1 MRQALL
7 LVLMLV
13 LTLGPAEA
21 RHHGHRHW
29 GLWGLFSIPHAHR
42 HGYRHHRYA
51 RHKTHSRTE
60 AASDGSP
67 GRSYTTAELVPSGWQ
82 LQSTDPNFK
91 GQRFASP
98 DGEGSLAL
106 YATSAEEEPI
116 AKHMNAIAFVEGE
129 QITHLRSEEDWIEVA
144 GFKADH
150 SFYRK
155 AVLAC
160 AGRVW
165 HEVAFEYPTQSQ
177 EEITKFVS
185 RVAKAV
191 QNSEDQGCEASE
203 SSVVDEPPAEE
214 SAKMGKE
221 EGHAQTGAQPLTRQD
236 CKTAGMKW
244 NDQSNVCG

>member
-1 MRQALL
+1 
-7 LVLMLV
+7 
-13 LTLGPAEA
+13 
-21 RHHGHRHW
+21 
-29 GLWGLFSIPHAHR
+29 
-42 HGYRHHRYA
+42 
-51 RHKTHSRTE
+51 
-60 AASDGSP
+60 
-67 GRSYTTAELVPSGWQ
+67 
-82 LQSTDPNFK
+82 
-91 GQRFASP
+91 
-98 DGEGSLAL
+98 
-106 YATSAEEEPI
+106 
-116 AKHMNAIAFVEGE
+116 MNAIAFVEGE
-129 QITHLRSEEDWIEVA
+129 QITRLRSEEDWIEVA

-165 HEVAFEYPTQSQ
+165 HEVVFEYPTQSQ

-203 SSVVDEPPAEE
+203 FSVVDEPPAEE
-214 SAKMGKE
+214 LAKMGKE

>member
-1 MRQALL
+1 MTNLMRCELIGYAQSPTFGLDAGIDSRPCGGASPWASPLGIMGSLL
-7 LVLMLV
+7 
-13 LTLGPAEA
+13 
-21 RHHGHRHW
+21 H
-29 GLWGLFSIPHAHR
+29 PHAHR

-51 RHKTHSRTE
+51 RYETHSRTE

-82 LQSTDPNFK
+82 LQPTDPNLK

-106 YATSAEEEPI
+106 YATSAEQEPI
-116 AKHMNAIAFVEGE
+116 AKHMNAIVFVEGE

-165 HEVAFEYPTQSQ
+165 GMRSLSS
-177 EEITKFVS
+177 IRRK
-185 RVAKAV
+185 AK
-191 QNSEDQGCEASE
+191 
-203 SSVVDEPPAEE
+203 
-214 SAKMGKE
+214 K
-221 EGHAQTGAQPLTRQD
+221 R
-236 CKTAGMKW
+236 
-244 NDQSNVCG
+244 

>member
-1 MRQALL
+1 MRRALL
-7 LVLMLV
+7 LVLMLA
-13 LTLGPAEA
+13 LTLSPAEA
-21 RHHGHRHW
+21 RHYGHRHG
-29 GLWGLFSIPHAHR
+29 GLWGLFSIPYAHR

-60 AASDGSP
+60 AVSDGSP

-82 LQSTDPNFK
+82 LQPTDPNLK

-98 DGEGSLAL
+98 DGEGSLAI
-106 YATSAEEEPI
+106 YATSAEQEPI

-165 HEVAFEYPTQSQ
+165 HEVAFEYPTQSLRRDKPSSSAAWRRRCR
-177 EEITKFVS
+177 T
-185 RVAKAV
+185 AKIRAARL
-191 QNSEDQGCEASE
+191 QSPLLSMSLPPRSQPRWARKKDTLRP
-203 SSVVDEPPAEE
+203 EPNHSLGRTAR
-214 SAKMGKE
+214 
-221 EGHAQTGAQPLTRQD
+221 RQ
-236 CKTAGMKW
+236 A
-244 NDQSNVCG
+244 

>member
-1 MRQALL
+1 MRRALL

-29 GLWGLFSIPHAHR
+29 GLWGLFSMPHAHR
-42 HGYRHHRYA
+42 HGYRHHRYT
-51 RHKTHSRTE
+51 RHKTHSRIE

-82 LQSTDPNFK
+82 LQPTDPNLK

-106 YATSAEEEPI
+106 YATSAEQEPI

-129 QITHLRSEEDWIEVA
+129 QITHLRREEDWIEVA

-160 AGRVW
+160 ARFRVSDAKPRRDNQVRQPRG
-165 HEVAFEYPTQSQ
+165 EGGAEQRRSGLRGF
-177 EEITKFVS
+177 
-185 RVAKAV
+185 RVL
-191 QNSEDQGCEASE
+191 CC
-203 SSVVDEPPAEE
+203 
-214 SAKMGKE
+214 
-221 EGHAQTGAQPLTRQD
+221 R
-236 CKTAGMKW
+236 
-244 NDQSNVCG
+244 

>member
-1 MRQALL
+1 MRRTLL
-7 LVLMLV
+7 LVLMLA

-21 RHHGHRHW
+21 RYHGHRHW

-42 HGYRHHRYA
+42 HGYRHYRYT

-82 LQSTDPNFK
+82 LQPTDPNLK

-106 YATSAEEEPI
+106 YATSTEQEPI

-129 QITHLRSEEDWIEVA
+129 QITHLRGEEDWIEVA

-165 HEVAFEYPTQSQ
+165 HEVAFEYPTQSL

-185 RVAKAV
+185 RAAKAV

-203 SSVVDEPPAEE
+203 SSVVDEPPAAEVPT
-214 SAKMGKE
+214 GKE

-244 NDQSNVCG
+244 NDQSNACG

>member
-1 MRQALL
+1 MRRALL
-7 LVLMLV
+7 LVLMLA
-13 LTLGPAEA
+13 LTIGPAEA
-21 RHHGHRHW
+21 RYRHW
-29 GLWGLFSIPHAHR
+29 GLWGLFSIPPAHR

-51 RHKTHSRTE
+51 RHNTHSPAAQHKTHSPAE
-60 AASDGSP
+60 VASDGSP

-82 LQSTDPNFK
+82 LQPTDPNLK

-106 YATSAEEEPI
+106 YATPAEQEPI

-129 QITHLRSEEDWIEVA
+129 QITHLRGEEDWIEVA

-165 HEVAFEYPTQSQ
+165 HQVAFEYPTQSQ
-177 EEITKFVS
+177 EEMTEFVS

-191 QNSEDQGCEASE
+191 QNSEDQGCEASK
-203 SSVVDEPPAEE
+203 SVVDEPPA
-214 SAKMGKE
+214 S
-221 EGHAQTGAQPLTRQD
+221 EGPAAPSSNS
-236 CKTAGMKW
+236 
-244 NDQSNVCG
+244 ND